1 MTNDQNPDN
10 LAPLQPSLDTTAP
23 AVPAGVFDD
32 LFDHAAVFD
41 VSASPVLIVHARQAY
56 WVQGDTAEAIDPS
69 TIRGRLTTEIP
80 LVLHAPSLAKRLT
93 FCGPSRRP
101 FGTICFCPARQFC
114 FSNL

>member
-56 WVQGDTAEAIDPS
+56 WVQGDTAEAI
-69 TIRGRLTTEIP
+69 
-80 LVLHAPSLAKRLT
+80 
-93 FCGPSRRP
+93 
-101 FGTICFCPARQFC
+101 
-114 FSNL
+114 